1 MYLLL
6 IYGFATKIDKIGF
19 SSTFF
24 MFIFLQ
30 AGGGKWKQ
38 NLKLFLL
45 VELRF
50 SRILKE
56 VNGLVAHGNFRILFV
71 VSFTIINLLAFQLS
85 KRMKHHLHI
94 CAIQNPE
101 GLLKKV

>member
-1 MYLLL
+1 M
-6 IYGFATKIDKIGF
+6 IFGFATKIDKIGF
-19 SSTFF
+19 SSTLFYVY
-24 MFIFLQ
+24 FLQ
-30 AGGGKWKQ
+30 AGGEKWKQ